1 MDKDILIYMN
11 KKIIA
16 TLLILI
22 VFTIHSLL
30 VKTMMNMES
39 NHDCP
44 LSILMTG
51 ECLADSTPIEVLSF
65 HDHLIF
71 TVQTGNIVFLI
82 IFLIIVAW
90 FYSKNDFLKYLF
102 KSKVFYIHK
111 WQFIYFL
118 YYQKIR
124 DWSSYFFRIPKLSS
138 IGRLNLLYKFI

>member
-71 TVQTGNIVFLI
+71 TVQKKFP
-82 IFLIIVAW
+82 
-90 FYSKNDFLKYLF
+90 FLKATRI
-102 KSKVFYIHK
+102 KG
-111 WQFIYFL
+111 WREFL
-118 YYQKIR
+118 R
-124 DWSSYFFRIPKLSS
+124 WSNK
-138 IGRLNLLYKFI
+138 KFHHRGTEDTE